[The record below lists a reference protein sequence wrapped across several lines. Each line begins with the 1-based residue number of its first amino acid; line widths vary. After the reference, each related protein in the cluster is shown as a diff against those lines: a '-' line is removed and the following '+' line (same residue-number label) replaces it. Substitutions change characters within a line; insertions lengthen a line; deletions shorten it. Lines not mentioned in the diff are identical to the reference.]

1 MQRLEPVCLPPTAAE
16 LRHLCTGPWESA
28 CQRSPWRRAEVTR
41 EATER
46 HANVQR
52 MLKVDRDHFL
62 FSKWKKKI
70 KIFLV
75 GAGSRREGEAGW
87 EDENDICVNCLFW

>member
-1 MQRLEPVCLPPTAAE
+1 MY
-16 LRHLCTGPWESA
+16 
-28 CQRSPWRRAEVTR
+28 
-41 EATER
+41 
-46 HANVQR
+46 QR